1 MSVVFTK
8 TGIRSVAGKYP
19 LEPESLVRL
28 GMVIAN
34 VFSQGTKKDVAPKI
48 VIGRDTRVSGYMI
61 ANALTS
67 GLLAGGANVT
77 LIGVLPTPAIVYYG
91 ESLRAD
97 ASIVITASHNP
108 YQDNGVKIFLP
119 DGTRISDEMQKKID
133 ELFQNDEQLECVKEI
148 GKITKIQDG
157 LRGYVEY
164 LKGFFPKKLNLNGL
178 KIGLDTANGSCYEAA
193 ELLLTE
199 LGAEVEIRGNKPN
212 GKNINAG
219 FGSVYPEVVSKL
231 VVDNRLNLGI
241 AVDGDGDRIVLSTDE
256 GEVIDGDGILAI
268 IGAYLKEQNELDNNV
283 IVATIMSNMGLDSFF
298 KNIGVQVK
306 RSRVGEVP
314 VLNEMQKFGAVVG
327 GEQSGHMIFKCAG
340 NSGDALVVAL
350 KVLEIMVSTK
360 KSLKEL
366 LAGYKSFPQKLKNL
380 NIIAKPDFD
389 EIEGYK
395 ELKDKVQKEF
405 GDDGRILIRYSE
417 TENKIRIMVEH
428 KDEKI
433 CEDTNE
439 MFVKFFEEKIGA

>member
-8 TGIRSVAGKYP
+8 TGIRSIAGKYP

-28 GMVIAN
+28 GMVIAK
-34 VFSQGTKKDVAPKI
+34 VFGEKSPLPNF

-61 ANALTS
+61 ANSLTS

-77 LIGVLPTPAIVYYG
+77 LIGILPTPAIVYYG
-91 ESLRAD
+91 ESMRAD
-97 ASIVITASHNP
+97 ASIAITASHNP

-119 DGTRISDEMQKKID
+119 DGNRISDEMQKRID
-133 ELFQNDEQLECVKEI
+133 ELFQSDEKLECAKEI
-148 GKITKIQDG
+148 GKITKVQDG
-157 LRGYVEY
+157 LRGYIEY
-164 LKGFFPKKLNLNGL
+164 LKGFFPKKLNLKGL
-178 KIGLDTANGSCYEAA
+178 KVGLDTANGACYEAA
-193 ELLLTE
+193 EKLLTE

-231 VVDNRLNLGI
+231 VVDNRLDLGI
-241 AVDGDGDRIVLSTDE
+241 AVDGDGDRIILSTDD
-256 GEVIDGDGILAI
+256 GEILDGDGILAV
-268 IGAYLKEQNELDNNV
+268 IGSYLKQINKLDNDV
-283 IVATIMSNMGLDSFF
+283 IVATIMSNLGLDIFL
-298 KNIGVQVK
+298 KNLGVEVK

-314 VLNEMQKFGAVVG
+314 VLNEMQKFDAVVG
-327 GEQSGHMIFKCAG
+327 GEQSGHIIFKYAG

-350 KVLEIMVSTK
+350 KILEIMATTK

-366 LAGYKSFPQKLKNL
+366 KSGYKSFPQKLKNL
-380 NIIAKPDFD
+380 SIIAKPEFD
-389 EIEGYK
+389 EIEGYS
-395 ELKDKVQKEF
+395 ELKEQIEKEF
-405 GDDGRILIRYSE
+405 GQDGRILIRYSE

-433 CEDTNE
+433 CEDTTDI
-439 MFVKFFEEKIGA
+439 FVKFFEERIGA